1 MSKRKLDVSDILL
14 ETIIEGIKEVKGINT
29 AILDLK
35 KIETAICKYFVIC
48 SGTSN
53 THVSS
58 IADSVKKIVSKEIQ
72 EKPWHIEGLNTSEW
86 VLLDYSDIVVHVFQ
100 EQTRE
105 FYRLEDLWGDAK
117 IRTIKNCK
125 LSVKIDALNPPYKV

>member
-1 MSKRKLDVSDILL
+1 MSKRELDVSDILL
-14 ETIIEGIKEVKGINT
+14 ETVIEGIQEVKGIDT

-35 KIETAICKYFVIC
+35 KIETAVCKYFVIC

-58 IADSVKKIVSKEIQ
+58 IADSIKKIVSKKIQ

-105 FYRLEDLWGDAK
+105 FYRLEDLWGDAEIRK
-117 IRTIKNCK
+117 IEN
-125 LSVKIDALNPPYKV
+125 

>member
-14 ETIIEGIKEVKGINT
+14 ETIIEGIQEVKGIDT

-35 KIETAICKYFVIC
+35 KIETAVCKYFVIC

-100 EQTRE
+100 EKTRE
-105 FYRLEDLWGDAK
+105 FYRLEDLWGDAE
-117 IRTIKNCK
+117 IRTIEN
-125 LSVKIDALNPPYKV
+125 

>member
-1 MSKRKLDVSDILL
+1 MGKRKLDVSDILL
-14 ETIIEGIKEVKGINT
+14 ETIIEGIREVKGIDT
-29 AILDLK
+29 SILDLK
-35 KIETAICKYFVIC
+35 KIETAVCKYFVIC

-58 IADSVKKIVSKEIQ
+58 IADSVKKNVSKEIQ

-86 VLLDYSDIVVHVFQ
+86 VLIDYSDIVVHVFQ
-100 EQTRE
+100 EETRE

-117 IRTIKNCK
+117 IRTIEN
-125 LSVKIDALNPPYKV
+125 

>member
-1 MSKRKLDVSDILL
+1 MGKRKLDVSDILL
-14 ETIIEGIKEVKGINT
+14 ETIIEGIREVKGIDT
-29 AILDLK
+29 SILDLK
-35 KIETAICKYFVIC
+35 KIETAVCKYFVIC

-58 IADSVKKIVSKEIQ
+58 IADNIKKNVSKEIQ

-117 IRTIKNCK
+117 IRTIEN
-125 LSVKIDALNPPYKV
+125 

>member
-1 MSKRKLDVSDILL
+1 MGKRKLDVSDILL
-14 ETIIEGIKEVKGINT
+14 ETIIEGIREVKGIDT
-29 AILDLK
+29 SILDLK
-35 KIETAICKYFVIC
+35 KIETAVCKYFVIC

-58 IADSVKKIVSKEIQ
+58 IADSVKKNVSKEIQ

-86 VLLDYSDIVVHVFQ
+86 VLIDYSDIVVHVFQ
-100 EQTRE
+100 EETRE

-117 IRTIKNCK
+117 IKTIEN
-125 LSVKIDALNPPYKV
+125 

>member
-1 MSKRKLDVSDILL
+1 MGKRKLDVSDILL
-14 ETIIEGIKEVKGINT
+14 ETIIEGILEVKGIDT
-29 AILDLK
+29 SILDLK
-35 KIETAICKYFVIC
+35 KIETAVCKYFVIC

-58 IADSVKKIVSKEIQ
+58 IADSVKRNVSKEIQ

-86 VLLDYSDIVVHVFQ
+86 VLIDYSDIVVHVFQ
-100 EQTRE
+100 EETRE

-117 IRTIKNCK
+117 IRTIEN
-125 LSVKIDALNPPYKV
+125 

>member
-1 MSKRKLDVSDILL
+1 MIKRELDVSDILL
-14 ETIIEGIKEVKGINT
+14 ETIIDGIQEVKGIDT

-35 KIETAICKYFVIC
+35 KIETAVCKYFVIC

-58 IADSVKKIVSKEIQ
+58 ITDSVKKIVSKEIQ

-105 FYRLEDLWGDAK
+105 FYRLEDLWGDAE
-117 IRTIKNCK
+117 IRTIKK
-125 LSVKIDALNPPYKV
+125 

>member
-14 ETIIEGIKEVKGINT
+14 ETIIEGILQVKGIDT
-29 AILDLK
+29 SILNLK
-35 KIETAICKYFVIC
+35 KIETAVCKYFVIC

-58 IADSVKKIVSKEIQ
+58 IADNIKKNVSKEIQ

-86 VLLDYSDIVVHVFQ
+86 VLIDYSDIVVHVFQ
-100 EQTRE
+100 EETRE

-117 IRTIKNCK
+117 IRTIEN
-125 LSVKIDALNPPYKV
+125 

>member
-14 ETIIEGIKEVKGINT
+14 ETVIEGIQEVKGIDT

-35 KIETAICKYFVIC
+35 KIETAVCKYFVIC

-105 FYRLEDLWGDAK
+105 FYRLEDLWGDAE
-117 IRTIKNCK
+117 IRTIEN
-125 LSVKIDALNPPYKV
+125 

>member
-1 MSKRKLDVSDILL
+1 MSKRELDVSDILL

-58 IADSVKKIVSKEIQ
+58 IADSVKKIVSKKIQ

-105 FYRLEDLWGDAK
+105 FYRLEDLWGDAE
-117 IRTIKNCK
+117 IRTIEK
-125 LSVKIDALNPPYKV
+125 

>member
-1 MSKRKLDVSDILL
+1 MSKRRLDVSDILL
-14 ETIIEGIKEVKGINT
+14 ETIIEGIHEVKGIDT
-29 AILDLK
+29 SILDLK
-35 KIETAICKYFVIC
+35 KIETAVCKYFVIC

-58 IADSVKKIVSKEIQ
+58 IADSVKKNVSKEIQ

-86 VLLDYSDIVVHVFQ
+86 VLIDYSDIVVHVFQ
-100 EQTRE
+100 EETRE

-117 IRTIKNCK
+117 IRTIEN
-125 LSVKIDALNPPYKV
+125 

>member
-1 MSKRKLDVSDILL
+1 MNKIKLDVSNILL
-14 ETIIEGIKEVKGINT
+14 ETVIEGIQEVKGIDT

-35 KIETAICKYFVIC
+35 KIETAVCKYFVIC

-86 VLLDYSDIVVHVFQ
+86 VLLDYSDIVIHVFQ

-105 FYRLEDLWGDAK
+105 FYGLEDLWGDAK
-117 IRTIKNCK
+117 IRTIEN
-125 LSVKIDALNPPYKV
+125 

>member
-1 MSKRKLDVSDILL
+1 MGKRKLDVSDILL
-14 ETIIEGIKEVKGINT
+14 ETIIEGIREVKGIDT
-29 AILDLK
+29 SILDLK
-35 KIETAICKYFVIC
+35 KIETAVCKYFVIC

-58 IADSVKKIVSKEIQ
+58 IADSVKKNVSKEVQ

-105 FYRLEDLWGDAK
+105 FYRLEDLWGDAE
-117 IRTIKNCK
+117 IRTIEN
-125 LSVKIDALNPPYKV
+125 

>member
-1 MSKRKLDVSDILL
+1 MSKRELDVSDILL

-58 IADSVKKIVSKEIQ
+58 IADSVKKNVSKAIQ
-72 EKPWHIEGLNTSEW
+72 DKPWHIEGLNTSEW
-86 VLLDYSDIVVHVFQ
+86 VLLDYSNIVVHVFQ
-100 EQTRE
+100 EETRD
-105 FYRLEDLWGDAK
+105 FFRLEDLWGDAA
-117 IRTIKNCK
+117 IRTIEN
-125 LSVKIDALNPPYKV
+125 